1 MNSTVNSNS
10 QTVTARGN
18 ALALLA
24 AALTLAGC
32 GKPATRPPEKSLVR
46 TAVVRP
52 VDNLRSDG
60 NASYL
65 AQVKFDHETD
75 LSFKVGG
82 IVVSIG
88 PTSGTDWDEATPVKA
103 GTVLAELKQADFT
116 NALNSAHARAE
127 LMVKQLERFRK
138 LRVTDAIS
146 QQELDVTEADW
157 RTAQSQLDQAEQNL
171 RDSRLVAA
179 K

>member
-1 MNSTVNSNS
+1 MNSTVNSNR
-10 QTVTARGN
+10 QMVTARGN
-18 ALALLA
+18 GVALLVA
-24 AALTLAGC
+24 VLTLAGC
-32 GKPATRPPEKSLVR
+32 GKPAARPPEKSLVR

-65 AQVKFDHETD
+65 ALVKFDHETD

-82 IVVSIG
+82 IVVSVG
-88 PTSGTDWDEATPVKA
+88 PAVGKDWDEATPVKA

-116 NALNSAHARAE
+116 NALNSARARAE
-127 LMVKQLERFRK
+127 LAGKTVERFRK
-138 LRVTDAIS
+138 LREADAIS

-157 RTAQSQLDQAEQNL
+157 R
-171 RDSRLVAA
+171 
-179 K
+179 